1 MSKSPSD
8 AETLIKPKRLLEA
21 KNLLV
26 DITYHFLKRVQS
38 KRAVSEHAR
47 LSRTAVYSILPY
59 LMNIIAKIPNIR
71 GHQRKDLLI
80 DATLGGIEKYDEIMN
95 KEQKVDNNDVMQ
107 WVMTDEF
114 QRLIDKIY
122 NKHKNGVAFRLN
134 VKVKKKDIKNANII
148 QAEDLV
154 ETTIDL
160 TQNRILEHDVSVG
173 CGGSMELSKYVNLK
187 IKRYLKY
194 MRKVLKENEKAFAT
208 KNDGVVVR
216 SMTMYR
222 DIPWDE
228 SYEKE
233 KMEDEIRSL
242 MKHLEGLSFQEFSGI
257 LSKDQ
262 LKNKV
267 ETLLK
272 NHKYSGRVQS
282 LILTPEFDKWAEG
295 VIHKNKEAEMK
306 KKNGPKKRLIGK
318 KAIKDKIH
326 VTSQL
331 YNPSKPK
338 PVPKARRAKKNQSP
352 PPIPQKP
359 VVTRGVGSTPNGKVI
374 PSARRAKKT

>member
-1 MSKSPSD
+1 
-8 AETLIKPKRLLEA
+8 
-21 KNLLV
+21 
-26 DITYHFLKRVQS
+26 
-38 KRAVSEHAR
+38 
-47 LSRTAVYSILPY
+47 
-59 LMNIIAKIPNIR
+59 
-71 GHQRKDLLI
+71 
-80 DATLGGIEKYDEIMN
+80 
-95 KEQKVDNNDVMQ
+95 
-107 WVMTDEF
+107 
-114 QRLIDKIY
+114 
-122 NKHKNGVAFRLN
+122 
-134 VKVKKKDIKNANII
+134 
-148 QAEDLV
+148 

-233 KMEDEIRSL
+233 KIEDEIRSL

-282 LILTPEFDKWAEG
+282 LILTPEFNKWAEG

-306 KKNGPKKRLIGK
+306 KKNGSKKRLIGK
-318 KAIKDKIH
+318 KVIKDK
-326 VTSQL
+326 
-331 YNPSKPK
+331 
-338 PVPKARRAKKNQSP
+338 
-352 PPIPQKP
+352 
-359 VVTRGVGSTPNGKVI
+359 
-374 PSARRAKKT
+374 